1 MAFPLLAVL
10 GWAGSGAAVSAAVS
24 EVMSGDRT
32 DFAPVDALRR
42 LAASVVNY
50 LAGEELLQ
58 AEDLSGRAA
67 VDAALARIISAR
79 SPIPVRSVLDKDVLR
94 RDLLDGAAVL
104 VSDKA
109 GFPIRTLFDKDMLK
123 EDLFSAGAGL
133 LEQKTGV
140 RLSNVLDPEAIK
152 ADVLAWGANRL
163 ATETGIYLSNPA
175 DMEAVKADI
184 LEFGAQ
190 MGMARIVEDLKGAV
204 NATDKDGVRLS
215 ALLAKAGLGNVQ
227 PADMVK
233 NANSVLLGYAN
244 RRFAQVKV
252 ESKKERRREQLR
264 RAQKRFRA
272 RHSQPW
278 SSLYSGIPG
287 GMQYVSVKGYKAGKG
302 KDAAKV
308 AEPLPVADAQQGAG
322 FKPME
327 TLPQSKASW
336 AKDGKFA
343 AGREEYPISKPAM
356 PAGLDIGKRK

>member
-1 MAFPLLAVL
+1 MPIPLVVAL
-10 GWAGSGAAVSAAVS
+10 GYAATGGGIVAAVA
-24 EVMSGDRT
+24 EVMSGARD

-67 VDAALARIISAR
+67 IDAALARVISAR
-79 SPIPVRSVLDKDVLR
+79 SPFPVRSVLDKDVLR

-123 EDLFSAGAGL
+123 EDLLSAGAGL
-133 LEQKTGV
+133 VAQKTGV

-163 ATETGIYLSNPA
+163 AAETGIYLSNPA
-175 DMEAVKADI
+175 DMETVKADI
-184 LEFGAQ
+184 LEYGAQ

-278 SSLYSGIPG
+278 SSMYSGIPG

-302 KDAAKV
+302 KDAAAAGGV
-308 AEPLPVADAQQGAG
+308 LPVADAQQGAG
-322 FKPME
+322 FKPMA
-327 TLPQSKASW
+327 TIQSKASW
-336 AKDGKFA
+336 DS
-343 AGREEYPISKPAM
+343 AGRLLEAAREDYPMSVPSV
-356 PAGLDIGKRK
+356 PAGINIGKKK